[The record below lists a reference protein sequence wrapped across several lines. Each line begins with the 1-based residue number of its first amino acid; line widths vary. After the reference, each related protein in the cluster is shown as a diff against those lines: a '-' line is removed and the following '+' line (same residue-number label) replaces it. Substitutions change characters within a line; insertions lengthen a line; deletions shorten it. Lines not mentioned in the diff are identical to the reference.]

1 MSVNSFIWNY
11 QMAQQ
16 SAFVRKGCNFHF
28 WWMLHLPKVQVTH
41 PPILMREENNFYL
54 WGPMMAVFTETL
66 RWHAAVRIKS
76 NNIRYF
82 DISRT
87 SILDN
92 NLKWP
97 FANYMYLNM
106 IFISKSQG
114 FVSDRDN
121 FDIMHWPFAP
131 LTFKP
136 RFAINYGNK
145 KSPCKKIHCNT
156 NNKQIN
162 PQKSKFLFTATSFW

>member
-1 MSVNSFIWNY
+1 
-11 QMAQQ
+11 
-16 SAFVRKGCNFHF
+16 
-28 WWMLHLPKVQVTH
+28 
-41 PPILMREENNFYL
+41 
-54 WGPMMAVFTETL
+54 
-66 RWHAAVRIKS
+66 
-76 NNIRYF
+76 
-82 DISRT
+82 
-87 SILDN
+87 
-92 NLKWP
+92 
-97 FANYMYLNM
+97 M

-136 RFAINYGNK
+136 RFAINHGNK

-162 PQKSKFLFTATSFW
+162 PQKSKFLFTATIFWSFVDKFLIHCKILTFWSHLIYSTNNKFPACSALVS